1 MCFVRNLLILSLILL
16 VPLALGN
23 AHAYTITGD
32 STGGD
37 CSTIGTWESVTKTCT
52 LKILFLEIMNN
63 NNIK

>member
-1 MCFVRNLLILSLILL
+1 MRNLLILSLILL

-23 AHAYTITGD
+23 TYAYTITDD
-32 STGGD
+32 STSGD